1 MSEATGNT
9 GSLGC
14 LFVECILKSTRV
26 NVGGG
31 CEQVPPEISQ
41 TWGLDCS
48 SRPQD
53 LVTYGKQGRMSPHTI
68 WPSNG
73 LIYISPM
80 MTPEDAQS
88 EVY

>member
-1 MSEATGNT
+1 MPEATGNT

-14 LFVECILKSTRV
+14 LFVECTLKSTRV

-48 SRPQD
+48 SRP
-53 LVTYGKQGRMSPHTI
+53 H
-68 WPSNG
+68 
-73 LIYISPM
+73 
-80 MTPEDAQS
+80 
-88 EVY
+88 